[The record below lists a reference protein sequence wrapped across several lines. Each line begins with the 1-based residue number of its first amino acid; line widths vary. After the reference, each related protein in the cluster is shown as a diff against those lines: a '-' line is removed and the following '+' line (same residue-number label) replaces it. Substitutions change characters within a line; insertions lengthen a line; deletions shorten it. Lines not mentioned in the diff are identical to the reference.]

1 MSTERPPGRVVL
13 AQVTGADLDP
23 ARCLALVS
31 DPSAG
36 GIGLFAGAVRSDD
49 DGRAVTQLEYEAHPS
64 AQAEIERLSAWAA
77 AEPGVVAV
85 AAEHRTG
92 SLGVGELAIV
102 VAVSA
107 PHRAEALR
115 TCHALVDRIKAEV
128 PLWKHQHHPD
138 GTAGWVGAE

>member
-1 MSTERPPGRVVL
+1 VSTERPPGRVVL

-49 DGRAVTQLEYEAHPS
+49 DGRAVTRLEYEAHPS

-77 AEPGVVAV
+77 GEPGVV
-85 AAEHRTG
+85 
-92 SLGVGELAIV
+92 ELAIV